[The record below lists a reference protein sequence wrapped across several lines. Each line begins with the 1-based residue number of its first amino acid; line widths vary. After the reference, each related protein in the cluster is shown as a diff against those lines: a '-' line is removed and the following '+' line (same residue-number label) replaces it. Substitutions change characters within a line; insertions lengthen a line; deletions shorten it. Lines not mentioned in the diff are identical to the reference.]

1 MSKKIRNVL
10 SVILV
15 LCLIFVSSSVA
26 FAAGEY
32 EGKIIILHTNDVH
45 GAIGNYA
52 YVAGL
57 KKDFEAKGAEVI
69 LADAGDYMQGSTYV
83 SIEKGANAVSLMN
96 LSGYDV
102 VTVGNHEF
110 DYGYANLIQQ
120 LDNADFSVTC
130 SNVFIGDDLL
140 FDENYTYT
148 ASSGTKIGFFGL
160 DSPETKTKTNPTI
173 VKGLTFG
180 SGEALYEI
188 ARQQVNALSQA
199 DVVIC
204 LSHLGVD
211 NSSSPNRS
219 TDVYH
224 NVSGIDFM
232 IDGHSHTVMTKGI
245 GGEKIQSAG
254 TGLSNVGVIVVDENS
269 KIIENN
275 YLIPIDEK
283 CPCDGNVKSVSDGYI
298 EAVQKEFGQV
308 FAKSEVELNGEKAPG
323 NRTMETN
330 LGDLIADSMLD
341 AVIKQDDSLKV
352 PKSNVLAVTNGGGI
366 RAYIHKGDITKNDI
380 NTVLPFG
387 NTICVVYI
395 TGAELL
401 EALEA
406 STFNTPNAVGGFP
419 QVSGMSCTINTNKK
433 YDPAKECYPNSTY
446 YGPKTIQRVRINE
459 IGGKQFDENATYAVV
474 TNNFCAAGG
483 DTYYAFVKAD
493 SNYDTGLA
501 MDEALMNY
509 ISDELGGTIGE
520 RYAKPQGRIT
530 IKTGIKAVFDNL
542 ISLLKVFYND
552 YVLVFI
558 NKVLQLAMRFAHLN
572 NLPLSGA

>member
-1 MSKKIRNVL
+1 MNKKVRNIL
-10 SVILV
+10 SL
-15 LCLIFVSSSVA
+15 LLAMCLIFMSITVA

-32 EGKIIILHTNDVH
+32 DGKIIILHTNDVH

-57 KKDFEAKGAEVI
+57 KKDFESKGAEVI
-69 LADAGDYMQGSTYV
+69 LADAGDYLQGSNYV
-83 SIEKGANAVSLMN
+83 SIGKGANAVTLMN
-96 LSGYDV
+96 LAGYDV

-110 DYGYANLIQQ
+110 DYGYANLVQQ
-120 LDNADFSVTC
+120 FDNAEFSVTC
-130 SNVFIGDDLL
+130 SNIFIGDNLL
-140 FDENYTYT
+140 FDKNYTYT
-148 ASSGTKIGFFGL
+148 ASNGTKIGFFGL
-160 DSPETKTKTNPTI
+160 DAPETKTKTNPAM
-173 VKGLTFG
+173 VKELTFS

-188 ARQQVNALSQA
+188 AKQQVKALSQA

-219 TDVYH
+219 TDVYR

-232 IDGHSHTVMTKGI
+232 IDGHSHTVMTKGV

-254 TGLSNVGVIVVDENS
+254 LGLKNVGVIVIDKN
-269 KIIENN
+269 KKTIENN
-275 YLIPIDEK
+275 YIIPVDEK
-283 CPCDGNVKSVSDGYI
+283 CPCDSNVKTVSDGYI
-298 EAVQKEFGQV
+298 EAVQKEYGQV

-330 LGDLIADSMLD
+330 LGDLITDSMRN

-352 PKSNVLAVTNGGGI
+352 PESNVVAVTNGGGI
-366 RAYIHKGDITKNDI
+366 RDYIHKGDITKNDV

-406 STFNTPNAVGGFP
+406 STFDTPNAVGGFP
-419 QVSGMSCTINTNKK
+419 QVSGMSYTINTNKK
-433 YDPAKECYPNSTY
+433 YDPAKESYPDSTY
-446 YGPKTIQRVRINE
+446 YGPETIQRVSIDE
-459 IGGKQFDENATYAVV
+459 IGGKKFDENATYAVV

-483 DTYYAFVKAD
+483 DTYYAFAKAT
-493 SNYDTGLA
+493 SKYDTGLA
-501 MDEALMNY
+501 MDEVLMNY

-520 RYAKPQGRIT
+520 QYAKPQGRIT
-530 IKTGIKAVFDNL
+530 IKIGIKAIFDKL
-542 ISLLKVFYND
+542 INWLKTFYND
-552 YVLVFI
+552 YILTFI
-558 NKVLQLAMRFAHLN
+558 SKIFDFFN
-572 NLPLSGA
+572 